1 MFSCLPGSRV
11 HFDSRPCGHAV
22 NPCTAPLPP
31 GGRRRVS
38 IPRPPHHSDIGDQ
51 KEGIINADAQVS
63 VWHDRKSDFCF
74 ECLMFEFWKQIYTK
88 HLKTPII
95 PLPRNDRF
103 SRLRLGEG
111 SVCVSIQFA
120 F

>member
-74 ECLMFEFWKQIYTK
+74 ACLIFEFWKQIYTK